1 MFPNSNTSTSCKS
14 NLSFFKKRM
23 SGNAT
28 LRPTNSCKE
37 NSQNDH
43 IICMNPTYDLGKK
56 LSLDFEI
63 KMKLLEEECS
73 KENIKMEKIKE
84 LLELY
89 AVLFYLIQVFLK
101 KFKRKQLNI
110 MTQLMMI
117 DICITSKRC

>member
-1 MFPNSNTSTSCKS
+1 
-14 NLSFFKKRM
+14 
-23 SGNAT
+23 
-28 LRPTNSCKE
+28 
-37 NSQNDH
+37 
-43 IICMNPTYDLGKK
+43 MNPTYDLGKK

>member
-28 LRPTNSCKE
+28 PRQTNSFKE
-37 NSQNDH
+37 NSHQDP
-43 IICMNPTYDLGKK
+43 IICLDSAQDLGKK
-56 LSLDFEI
+56 LSSDFEI
-63 KMKLLEEECS
+63 KLKLLEEECS
-73 KENIKMEKIKE
+73 KEHIKTEKIKE

-89 AVLFYLIQVFLK
+89 AVLFYSTSTFFK

-117 DICITSKRC
+117 DI